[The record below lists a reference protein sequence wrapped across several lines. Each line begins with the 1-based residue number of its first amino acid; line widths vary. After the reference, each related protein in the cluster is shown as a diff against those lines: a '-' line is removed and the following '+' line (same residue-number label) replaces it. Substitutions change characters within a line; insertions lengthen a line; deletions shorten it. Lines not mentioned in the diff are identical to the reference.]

1 MKYSEPVS
9 QLLFLDLPEEDDDVI
24 DYQTLGITIDNANE
38 LVQMATDVELL
49 RSDDEK
55 QEFWGAFH
63 AWRALGQLQYV
74 EAIPEL
80 LNLFDIFEDEFE
92 LSLFFDQ
99 EFSEVFKS
107 MGISSIPVL
116 MNYINADSIPSESKL
131 LAMEYIGRMVHSYR
145 DESIQ
150 FLNDFL
156 RSVNS
161 ELSELA
167 GYAVGAL
174 LDLKSVESIDIIRDA
189 YNRQCVNLEIN
200 GDIED
205 IEIEL
210 GLRERPY
217 IPSLLFRPQQEDLV
231 QVEPIRPTQEFL
243 SVRTQPKVGRNDS
256 CPCGSGKKFKKCC
269 LN

>member
-38 LVQMATDVELL
+38 LIQMATDVELL

-74 EAIPEL
+74 EAIPKL

-92 LSLFFDQ
+92 LSLFFGE
-99 EFSEVFKS
+99 EFSKVFRL
-107 MGISSIPVL
+107 MGISAIPVF
-116 MNYINADSIPSESKL
+116 MNYINTDKTPSESKL
-131 LAMEYIGRMVHSYR
+131 LAMEYIGMLGNSCR
-145 DESIQ
+145 DESIR

-167 GYAVGAL
+167 GFAVGAL

-189 YNRQCVNLEIN
+189 YDRQCVDWEIN
-200 GDIED
+200 GDIEE
-205 IEIEL
+205 IEIDL

-231 QVEPIRPTQEFL
+231 EVEPIRPTQEFL
-243 SVRTQPKVGRNDS
+243 SIRTEPKVGRNDP
-256 CPCGSGKKFKKCC
+256 CLCGSGKKFKKCC

>member
-24 DYQTLGITIDNANE
+24 DYQTLGITINNVNE
-38 LVQMATDVELL
+38 LIQMATDVELL

-55 QEFWGAFH
+55 QEFWGTFH

-74 EAIPEL
+74 EAIPKL

-99 EFSEVFKS
+99 EFFEVFKS

-131 LAMEYIGRMVHSYR
+131 LAMEYIGRMGHSYR
-145 DESIQ
+145 DESIK

-156 RSVNS
+156 RFVNS

-189 YNRQCVNLEIN
+189 YNRQCVNWEIN

-210 GLRERPY
+210 GLRENLYTHR
-217 IPSLLFRPQQEDLV
+217 L
-231 QVEPIRPTQEFL
+231 IRPPQEFL
-243 SVRTQPKVGRNDS
+243 SVRTEPKVGRNDP

-269 LN
+269 LH